1 MSKTIRKTVQ
11 MSLMEL
17 RYECDIE
24 SLILNT
30 IVKAK
35 GHQKNASELL
45 GISDSTLCRWIQ
57 QLDLSKKVGR
67 VRNNNGL
74 LPTPKTLN
82 IEINDGD
89 ISDIT
94 PCSMFGVQFEELK
107 VPNITGVNFN
117 SGDPSGSPIA
127 VVRDELN
134 RKHHFQLISKVAS
147 SL

>member
-17 RYECDIE
+17 KHGEDIE
-24 SLILNT
+24 SLVLNT

-35 GHQKNASELL
+35 GHQKNASEIL
-45 GISDSTLCRWIQ
+45 GISESTLCRWIQ

-74 LPTPKTLN
+74 LPTPKALT
-82 IEINDGD
+82 IEIDDGD
-89 ISDIT
+89 IAKIT
-94 PCSMFGVQFEELK
+94 PCLECGIQFKELK
-107 VPNITGVNFN
+107 VSNITGVNFTE
-117 SGDPSGSPIA
+117 GSTVA

-134 RKHHFQLISKVAS
+134 RKHHFTLISRVVS
-147 SL
+147 SI

>member
-1 MSKTIRKTVQ
+1 MSKAIRKTVQ

-17 RYECDIE
+17 RYETDIE

-45 GISDSTLCRWIQ
+45 GISESTLCRWIQ

-74 LPTPKTLN
+74 LPTPKTLT
-82 IEINDGD
+82 IEIND
-89 ISDIT
+89 
-94 PCSMFGVQFEELK
+94 
-107 VPNITGVNFN
+107 
-117 SGDPSGSPIA
+117 
-127 VVRDELN
+127 
-134 RKHHFQLISKVAS
+134 
-147 SL
+147 

>member
-1 MSKTIRKTVQ
+1 
-11 MSLMEL
+11 MEL

-24 SLILNT
+24 SLILDT

-35 GHQKNASELL
+35 GHQKNASELI
-45 GISDSTLCRWIQ
+45 GISESTLCRWIQ

-74 LPTPKTLN
+74 LPTPKTLT

-89 ISDIT
+89 ISKIT
-94 PCSMFGVQFEELK
+94 PCSMCGIQFEELK
-107 VPNITGVNFN
+107 ISNITGVNFN
-117 SGDPSGSPIA
+117 SGDPHNSPIA

-134 RKHHFQLISKVAS
+134 RKHYFALLTKSVS
-147 SL
+147 SI